1 MILELNFARLL
12 SLWWSF
18 TWRSMVWTLLFASL
32 IGGLGGVLGYLL
44 GQPSFVSTVAMPL
57 IWLATFPVS
66 LWALRS
72 ALLKRRK
79 DFNIILLKNLG

>member
-18 TWRSMVWTLLFASL
+18 SWRSLVWTLLFAML
-32 IGGLGGVLGYLL
+32 IVGLCGVVGYLL
-44 GQPSFVSTVAMPL
+44 GQSSFVSTVAPPL
-57 IWLATFPVS
+57 VWLATFPAS
-66 LWALRS
+66 MWALRS

-79 DFNIILLKNLG
+79 DFNFILLKNLG

>member
-1 MILELNFARLL
+1 LA
-12 SLWWSF
+12 
-18 TWRSMVWTLLFASL
+18 
-32 IGGLGGVLGYLL
+32 
-44 GQPSFVSTVAMPL
+44 
-57 IWLATFPVS
+57 WLATFPAS

>member
-18 TWRSMVWTLLFASL
+18 TWRSMVWTFLFAVL
-32 IGGLGGVLGYLL
+32 IGGLGGVVGYLL
-44 GQPSFVSTVAMPL
+44 GQPGFVSTVAIPL
-57 IWLATFPVS
+57 AWLATFPAS